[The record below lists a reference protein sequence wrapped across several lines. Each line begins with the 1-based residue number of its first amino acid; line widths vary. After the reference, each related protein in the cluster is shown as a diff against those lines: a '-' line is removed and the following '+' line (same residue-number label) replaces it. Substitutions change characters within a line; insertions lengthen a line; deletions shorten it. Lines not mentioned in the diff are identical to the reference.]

1 DAGVAALALMAA
13 IEGAGMNVRINLGNI
28 KDKTFVKNTSS
39 EVEKLT
45 SDGGSL
51 KSKILEV
58 VERRMKELA
67 EAS

>member
-1 DAGVAALALMAA
+1 MAA